1 MNKQK
6 LLTTTLILS
15 VILSMTG
22 LSFKVSASSLA
33 ATSPDLGAAASFSVL
48 GKAGVTNVGNSVLS
62 GNVGADSSITGFPPG
77 TALAQVLAPEVNG
90 AEADASTAFDN
101 LAGQGPGT
109 TLGSDLTG
117 ANLVP
122 GVYTVPG
129 VSLLPGTLTLDGPGV
144 YIFLTDGLTASGS
157 VNLINGARACDVF
170 WHDASSASIVGGSFV
185 GTIIASTSITFGDA
199 ASLDGRALALTGNVT
214 LINNNISGPS
224 CAGVIPTDVPT
235 DVPTGVPTDTATDT
249 AAAATATLLPGISN
263 LPSTGGGPIQN
274 QAFPWSLVVVG
285 GFSAMFLAL
294 GVREYRRTHLLK

>member
-15 VILSMTG
+15 VILSMAG

-77 TALAQVLAPEVNG
+77 TALALVLAPEVNG

-129 VSLLPGTLTLDGPGV
+129 VSLLPGTLTLDGTGV

-185 GTIIASTSITFGDA
+185 GTIITNTSITFGEG
-199 ASLDGRALALTGNVT
+199 ASLDGRALALTGTVT
-214 LINNNISGPS
+214 QINNNISGPS
-224 CAGVIPTDVPT
+224 CAAAPV
-235 DVPTGVPTDTATDT
+235 ATDT
-249 AAAATATLLPGISN
+249 TTPEATETTAPVAEATSTLLPGISG
-263 LPSTGGGPIQN
+263 LPYTGGGPIQKEI
-274 QAFPWSLVVVG
+274 FPWGLIIGV
-285 GFSAMFLAL
+285 GFSAIVLAL
-294 GVREYRRTHLLK
+294 GVRTYRRTHLPRQ